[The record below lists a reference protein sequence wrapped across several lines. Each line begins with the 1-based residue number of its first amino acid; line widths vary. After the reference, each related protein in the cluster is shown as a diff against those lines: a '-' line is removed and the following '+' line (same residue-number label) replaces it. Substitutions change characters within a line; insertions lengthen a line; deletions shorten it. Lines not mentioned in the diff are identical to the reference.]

1 MNIILEG
8 SDNSGKSTLAEC
20 IARILNWGIVASE
33 GPTRTP
39 QEFNDRATRF
49 LSLDRTI
56 FDRHCIV
63 SEYVYGT
70 MRGGIMTDPA
80 LERMFY
86 AASHVIIY
94 CRSLGAP
101 SLEGHIAKSHDR
113 PDHLA
118 LIAAK
123 QAQIHQLYD
132 QWALEHAHIVYRKG
146 ETPMRIVRFLSGE
159 LTR

>member
-8 SDNSGKSTLAEC
+8 PDNSGKSTLAEV
-20 IARILNWGIVASE
+20 IARVLNWSIVASE

-63 SEYVYGT
+63 SEYIYGT
-70 MRGGIMTDPA
+70 MRGHIMTDPA

-94 CRSLGAP
+94 CRPLGAP
-101 SLEGHIAKSHDR
+101 SLEGHVAKPHDL

-123 QAQIHQLYD
+123 QSQIHQLYD
-132 QWALEHAHIVYRKG
+132 QWALDHANIFYRKG
-146 ETPMRIVRFLSGE
+146 ETAMRLVRFLIGE